1 VKKIKR
7 KRMPPYAN
15 KIFPIL
21 LFVAT
26 LFMGIGYASMNS
38 ISLNVSGDVIAKV
51 QDGIFI
57 TEINCYQ
64 EDDYDNHLCNK
75 DDIKYS
81 DKTMIHSNISLESN
95 LNSTI
100 TYQITIYNST
110 DALYYF
116 DEAVYMEDEST
127 YSNENITFELRNET
141 NSSSF
146 EEGTELLS
154 NSFITFNVIFKF
166 KENADV
172 SNVNLISY
180 LNFKFIRLY
189 TVSFDANGGRVDL
202 ASKTVIYKETY
213 GELPTPIREDYIFDG
228 WYTSKSGGDI
238 ITSDTIVNLDKNQT
252 VYAHWSLLKYTIT
265 YNSNDGLI
273 MPLNPSYYDRESTIT
288 LSNPIINK
296 IGYRIEWTESIYT
309 TNWKNGFINLST
321 GIFEEYNSNYPN
333 AVISEKIYLKA
344 GVTYTLTGVNSGE
357 NRWRFF
363 DTSGNYVKNSQN
375 ISFTPSVDGYVI
387 ILLHNGA
394 TETTRNNIRIVS
406 SQGEVVTIEQGSTGN
421 RIYTVDLIPTKASIA
436 NILECDEI
444 TINGNTPKINADGS
458 ISFDS
463 SKKFNNL
470 LVQLP
475 EGDYS
480 KGITI
485 GLDVYLVIPEEYT
498 GDHNEVQTLLMAR
511 TSTKN
516 SVFLFQWQSRIH
528 WDLGDASNYRNT
540 LDSDLTKTGR
550 YLFLMSYS
558 SISGKVNKTVI
569 INKSTNKVIYN
580 KTDSYSLSSINAG
593 ISSTNY
599 ELQIGGDY
607 YMTNN
612 YSYDADPQTKFY
624 SYFFD
629 NVGMTNDELK
639 DLIFE
644 FGYGDVEI

>member
-1 VKKIKR
+1 
-7 KRMPPYAN
+7 
-15 KIFPIL
+15 
-21 LFVAT
+21 
-26 LFMGIGYASMNS
+26 
-38 ISLNVSGDVIAKV
+38 
-51 QDGIFI
+51 
-57 TEINCYQ
+57 
-64 EDDYDNHLCNK
+64 
-75 DDIKYS
+75 
-81 DKTMIHSNISLESN
+81 
-95 LNSTI
+95 
-100 TYQITIYNST
+100 
-110 DALYYF
+110 
-116 DEAVYMEDEST
+116 
-127 YSNENITFELRNET
+127 
-141 NSSSF
+141 
-146 EEGTELLS
+146 
-154 NSFITFNVIFKF
+154 
-166 KENADV
+166 
-172 SNVNLISY
+172 
-180 LNFKFIRLY
+180 
-189 TVSFDANGGRVDL
+189 
-202 ASKTVIYKETY
+202 
-213 GELPTPIREDYIFDG
+213 
-228 WYTSKSGGDI
+228 
-238 ITSDTIVNLDKNQT
+238 
-252 VYAHWSLLKYTIT
+252 
-265 YNSNDGLI
+265 